1 MGDGHNQAHD
11 GGLAA
16 ESPLHTAIRQHL
28 SPPGATNLGF
38 LQVLIELC
46 EITGGAPPDV
56 SALGPFDP
64 VSFEAAIAGVD
75 MCLSCVPAGGGGVYL
90 ACVFGPLPERAAL
103 QAATRLLELNLF
115 LHTHGRSAFCI
126 DSQSGDVVC
135 GCRFDEGSLS
145 AAALF
150 DGMRLMSEQALLWR
164 EGWFL
169 DPAPARDPL
178 ARSVYA

>member
-1 MGDGHNQAHD
+1 MSNGQDLHHD
-11 GGLAA
+11 EDRAA
-16 ESPLHTAIRQHL
+16 TSPLHTAIRQHL
-28 SPPGATNLGF
+28 SRPGATNLGF
-38 LQVLIELC
+38 LQVLAELC
-46 EITGGAPPDV
+46 EVTGWVPPDV

-64 VSFEAAIAGVD
+64 VSFEAAVAGVG
-75 MCLSCVPAGGGGVYL
+75 MCLSCVPGGGGGVYL
-90 ACVFGPLPERAAL
+90 ACLFGQLPERAAL

-145 AAALF
+145 AASLF
-150 DGMRLMSEQALLWR
+150 DGMRLMSEQALRWR

-169 DPAPARDPL
+169 DPAPACDPL